1 LKNLT
6 RVTLLLAEPEL
17 LVPLK
22 VPPGQKL
29 VPARVLLDLLVIPD
43 KNVLRVNANVM
54 KNVLIRKLV
63 KTTIVSM
70 FAKLKLAKKTYF
82 AKLFD
87 TFLSVVE
94 NMSQY
99 LKSQETFLL
108 SENPTKILKNNQHPE
123 EPHLQI
129 LLSLEADTTDSV
141 GKGTFPYPSSSDS
154 NPEVYTESMQKF
166 YKRVHFKWPNPHST
180 EVSRTNSCTK
190 PTIRKFL
197 LEQSHQKNTRKSLKK
212 APTGS

>member
-1 LKNLT
+1 MG
-6 RVTLLLAEPEL
+6 
-17 LVPLK
+17 
-22 VPPGQKL
+22 GQKL
-29 VPARVLLDLLVIPD
+29 VPARVLLDLLVIQD

-70 FAKLKLAKKTYF
+70 FAKLKPAKKTSF

-87 TFLSVVE
+87 MCLSVVKI
-94 NMSQY
+94 MSQN

-108 SENPTKILKNNQHPE
+108 SENPTKILKNNQLPE

-141 GKGTFPYPSSSDS
+141 GKGTFPYPSYSDS
-154 NPEVYTESMQKF
+154 NSRVYIESIV
-166 YKRVHFKWPNPHST
+166 YFKWPTPLST
-180 EVSRTNSCTK
+180 EVPRTNSCMK
-190 PTIRKFL
+190 PTIRKIL
-197 LEQSHQKNTRKSLKK
+197 SEKSHQKYPIRKITPKSSNLVMK
-212 APTGS
+212 

>member
-1 LKNLT
+1 VLKNLT

-108 SENPTKILKNNQHPE
+108 SENPTKILKNNQHPD

-129 LLSLEADTTDSV
+129 LLSLEADTVMVEPVDRAH
-141 GKGTFPYPSSSDS
+141 GKED
-154 NPEVYTESMQKF
+154 
-166 YKRVHFKWPNPHST
+166 
-180 EVSRTNSCTK
+180 
-190 PTIRKFL
+190 
-197 LEQSHQKNTRKSLKK
+197 HQLVKQAHGLIQL
-212 APTGS
+212 